1 MQRNQRLALAVAAL
15 AVLVIAFV
23 ALRPGDGNSDTTT
36 TTTATTPPTSS
47 TTQAAPTRR
56 PTRPNI
62 PVLVAGKV
70 KTITVKKGGLVR
82 FAARSATP
90 DEIHVHGYDLMKDAP
105 ARKTVRMSFR
115 ASIDGIFDVEFE
127 KAGEQIAELKVE
139 P

>member
-23 ALRPGDGNSDTTT
+23 ALRPGDDNSDTTT
-36 TTTATTPPTSS
+36 TTTATTPPPSATE
-47 TTQAAPTRR
+47 AAPTRR

-70 KTITVKKGGLVR
+70 RTITVKKGGFVR

-90 DEIHVHGYDLMKDAP
+90 DEVHVPGYDLMKDAP
-105 ARKTVRMSFR
+105 ARKIVRMSFR
-115 ASIDGIFDVEFE
+115 ASIDGIFEVEFE